1 MKQISRRRRT
11 LLLGLVPVALLAA
24 ACGDDNE
31 TATSATSTPT
41 TEEAGDET
49 TEDTEAE
56 TTDETDAPDP
66 DAETIEVIAVD
77 YGYEGLPD
85 TVAAGTRFTLTNQS
99 DVEVHEL
106 VAVKIPDSEERPVAE
121 LLEDP
126 AAMGQLFSGGPPA
139 AVIVATP
146 ASDQPGAVVGDGALT
161 EPGRYALI
169 CSIPTGA
176 DPDAYLAAAA
186 ASEGGPP
193 EVEGGPPHFVEG
205 MVAEITVE

>member
-1 MKQISRRRRT
+1 VR
-11 LLLGLVPVALLAA
+11 
-24 ACGDDNE
+24 
-31 TATSATSTPT
+31 
-41 TEEAGDET
+41 
-49 TEDTEAE
+49 
-56 TTDETDAPDP
+56 
-66 DAETIEVIAVD
+66 
-77 YGYEGLPD
+77 
-85 TVAAGTRFTLTNQS
+85 
-99 DVEVHEL
+99 
-106 VAVKIPDSEERPVAE
+106 IPDSEERPVAE

-139 AVIVATP
+139 AVIVAAP

-186 ASEGGPP
+186 AAEGGPP